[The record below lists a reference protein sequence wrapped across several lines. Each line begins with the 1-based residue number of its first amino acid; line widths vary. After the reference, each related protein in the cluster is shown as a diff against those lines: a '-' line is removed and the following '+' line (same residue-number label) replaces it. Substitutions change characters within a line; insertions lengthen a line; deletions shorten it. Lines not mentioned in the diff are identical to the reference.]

1 MMRVLSRAACCAA
14 AIAAVIGAVDVRAA
28 AVIASFDNF
37 TSDALYPSWAL
48 PSATIVSGPTSYSV
62 TATGYGSN
70 YKYIG
75 FPAIAGAGNTHVQL
89 TVALSGD
96 PAADGLL
103 GPIIDLIDDDG
114 TRYSYR
120 WYGQTL
126 GNHLLTMPVESPT
139 EIVDAGGTAGLNLNT
154 LTHMHMQ
161 LDPSS
166 YSGQY
171 TVEWQDLSLVV
182 PEPAGLAA
190 LAGGLGMLVSLRR
203 RFV

>member
-1 MMRVLSRAACCAA
+1 MIRVLRRAACCAA
-14 AIAAVIGAVDVRAA
+14 AIAAVLWAGDIHAA
-28 AVIASFDNF
+28 TVITSFDSF

-48 PSATIVSGPTSYSV
+48 PTATIVSGPTSYSV
-62 TATGYGSN
+62 TAVGYGSN

-75 FPAIAGAGNTHVQL
+75 FPAITGAGNSHVQL

-103 GPIIDLIDDDG
+103 GPIIDLIDEDG

-126 GNHLLTMPVESPT
+126 GNHVLTVPVESPS

-161 LDPSS
+161 LDPSA

-182 PEPAGLAA
+182 PEPAGLIA
-190 LAGGLGMLVSLRR
+190 LAGGLGMLISLRR
-203 RFV
+203 RLA